1 MTEKGSNKADRGE
14 RLALVSLTLRKGKR
28 DLDKVMSVLE
38 INAEITKSQTGGSR
52 AEFSPQP
59 ILLRLSSIF

>member
-38 INAEITKSQTGGSR
+38 INAEITNGGSR
-52 AEFSPQP
+52 PESSLQP
-59 ILLRLSSIF
+59 ILLGLNSIF